1 MNRFARTMVYFLV
14 GMTIMGSSYYYLDQV
29 YLAPTADFTTLGD
42 KEPPKD
48 LKKSFD
54 YVNVTSGKKYYSHDG
69 AYMAVVD
76 SNSVKIYKANE
87 KNSEINIALR
97 GKDVSFFEW
106 MPDRNLALLGL
117 YEGSTVTLE
126 QFNPENPDHKTDTD
140 IERLPS
146 GSKIVDLAYSTATNV
161 VYMKVELEPKRARVY
176 RTDANYDTR
185 RIYVQAENIGRLAVF
200 YDEDKFFYDNLR
212 NGEVYMYDDSNG
224 GWRAINPA
232 GTYRLIGVD
241 REKNIY
247 IAAVD
252 KDGKATSVSKGKLG
266 VGFAQYYTY
275 ATPTDVDS
283 ITVTS
288 AIEEYKKQQAEK
300 SSTDSKK

>member
-14 GMTIMGSSYYYLDQV
+14 GMTIMGGSYYYLDQV

-48 LKKSFD
+48 LKKAFD

-76 SNSVKIYKANE
+76 SHSVKIYKANE

-161 VYMKVELEPKRARVY
+161 IYMKVEIEPKRARVY

-224 GWRAINPA
+224 GWRAINPSGA
-232 GTYRLIGVD
+232 YRLIGVD

-275 ATPTDVDS
+275 ATPADVDS
-283 ITVTS
+283 ITVAS